1 MKTFMKIFAVIAT
14 MVAMMA
20 CQKIEIYHYSDGWK
34 TLPYYQP
41 YCVPQNAYGEYGI
54 VFGNYSPA
62 TKATSNAG
70 VFVGPGECGYDAFD
84 IYAYKDGSEAVM
96 NPYTVTWNGSA
107 WSYETSPQELQYF
120 SRNSTKY
127 DFIGVI
133 SDKASAW
140 NAGTV
145 EVDDVEAFLDNTDEL
160 NTPAELL
167 WAGTEVVKANYGS
180 TVPLTFNHANA
191 KMYIGF
197 ASDRADTEVLDYTPS
212 TPEVPATPDTETYTS
227 ESVQFL
233 DELVAGH
240 SVQVPIGFVGSSSPK
255 LTATNPTS
263 LYIGTNNATYN
274 YYAKDWL
281 LSIKDAVNAQ
291 FVYYRLDAV
300 ASSTSKIE
308 TTEDWESKVSNK
320 KLYMMKLA
328 DGVNAA
334 DFAAGNDVFWNALV
348 AHENDWV
355 GGNPATSFKD
365 IFAAAYAQGWRVI
378 RINTNIAYKT
388 FPTDMTVE
396 STNAN
401 EVYVFLANNS
411 TVTTQVCTIT
421 PGTPY
426 QPAVAGLDGIRVFSV
441 DKDANDK
448 FVVTNHTTKADAAIT
463 ISDCTLTVAESA
475 DDVFQFA
482 KPTGVVAQ
490 FPTMADVVVA
500 NSTFSPTTYYA
511 LPIGNP
517 AEGYVVKFSYTYNGK
532 TYYDARVHIPGADAN
547 FAQGW
552 YYKYVIYITSAT
564 NGTEDP
570 NEASTDKDEVDTS
583 DSPIRFNVV
592 VSRSYDNG
600 LEQTYQL

>member
-1 MKTFMKIFAVIAT
+1 MKIFAVIAT

-84 IYAYKDGSEAVM
+84 IYAYKDGTEAVM

-145 EVDDVEAFLDNTDEL
+145 EVDDVDAFLDNTDEL
-160 NTPAELL
+160 NTPGELL
-167 WAGTEVVKANYGS
+167 WAGTEVVKTNYGS

-212 TPEVPATPDTETYTS
+212 TPEVPATPDVETYTKKT
-227 ESVQFL
+227 VKFI
-233 DELVAGH
+233 DELVAGNE
-240 SVQVPIGFVGSSSPK
+240 VQVGIGFYGVNSPK
-255 LTATNPTS
+255 LTKTNPNP
-263 LYIGTNNATYN
+263 LYVGADNTANGYL
-274 YYAKDWL
+274 AKTWL

-291 FVYYRLDAV
+291 FVYYRLDQV
-300 ASSTSKIE
+300 NNSTSKTE
-308 TTEDWESKVSNK
+308 TTEDWESAASNK
-320 KLYMMKLA
+320 NIFMMKLA
-328 DGVNAA
+328 DGVDKAA
-334 DFAAGNDVFWNALV
+334 FAAGNDAFATALKAHQTDWYGGSPAESFWAMF
-348 AHENDWV
+348 EQ
-355 GGNPATSFKD
+355 
-365 IFAAAYAQGWRVI
+365 AYADGWRVV
-378 RINTNIAYKT
+378 RINVSDA
-388 FPTDMTVE
+388 
-396 STNAN
+396 NAN
-401 EVYVFLANNS
+401 QVLVFLSSNLEIN
-411 TVTTQVCTIT
+411 TQVCTIT

-426 QPAVAGLDGIRVFSV
+426 QSAVAGLDGIRVFSV

-448 FVVTNHTTKADAAIT
+448 FVVTNHTTKADAAIA

-475 DDVFQFA
+475 DDVLQFA

-532 TYYDARVHIPGADAN
+532 TYYDARVHIPAADAN

>member
-1 MKTFMKIFAVIAT
+1 MKTFMRIFVIVA
-14 MVAMMA
+14 MAMAMMA
-20 CQKIEIYHYSDGWK
+20 CQKTEVYLLDGWR
-34 TLPYYQP
+34 TLPYYHS
-41 YCVPQNAYGEYGI
+41 YVVPQNAYGEYGI
-54 VFGNYSPA
+54 IFGNYSPA

-84 IYAYKDGSEAVM
+84 IYAYKDGTEAVM
-96 NPYTVTWNGSA
+96 NPYTVTWDGSA
-107 WSYETSPQELQYF
+107 WSYETAPQELQYF

-133 SDKASAW
+133 SDKGSAW
-140 NAGTV
+140 NDGTV
-145 EVDDVEAFLDNTDEL
+145 EVDDVEAFLDNTDEM
-160 NTPAELL
+160 NTPGELL

-212 TPEVPATPDTETYTS
+212 TPEVPATPDVETYTKK
-227 ESVQFL
+227 SVKFI
-233 DELVAGH
+233 DELVAGNE
-240 SVQVPIGFVGSSSPK
+240 VQVGIGFYGANSPK
-255 LTATNPTS
+255 LTKTNPNP
-263 LYIGTNNATYN
+263 LYVGSDNTANGYL
-274 YYAKDWL
+274 AKTWL

-291 FVYYRLDAV
+291 FVYYRLDQV
-300 ASSTSKIE
+300 NNSTSKTV
-308 TTEDWESKVSNK
+308 TTEDWESAASNK
-320 KLYMMKLA
+320 NIFMMKLA
-328 DGVNAA
+328 DGVDKAA
-334 DFAAGNDVFWNALV
+334 FAAGNDAFATALK
-348 AHENDWV
+348 AHQTDWV
-355 GGNPATSFKD
+355 GGSPAESFWAM
-365 IFAAAYAQGWRVI
+365 FEQAYADGWRVV
-378 RINTNIAYKT
+378 RINVSDA
-388 FPTDMTVE
+388 
-396 STNAN
+396 NASQ
-401 EVYVFLANNS
+401 VLVFLSSNLEIN
-411 TVTTQVCTIT
+411 TQVCTIT

-448 FVVTNHTTKADAAIT
+448 FIVTNHTTKADAAIT

-475 DDVFQFA
+475 DDVLQFA
-482 KPTGVVAQ
+482 KPTGAVAQ

-532 TYYDARVHIPGADAN
+532 TYYDARVHIPAVDSD

-592 VSRSYDNG
+592 VSRSYGNG
-600 LEQTYQL
+600 FEQTYQL